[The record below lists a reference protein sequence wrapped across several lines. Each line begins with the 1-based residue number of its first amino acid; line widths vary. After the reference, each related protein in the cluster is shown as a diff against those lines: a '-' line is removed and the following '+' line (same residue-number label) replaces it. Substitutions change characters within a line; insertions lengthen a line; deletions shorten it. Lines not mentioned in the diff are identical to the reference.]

1 MGEGGEGLGAF
12 PSKLEA
18 VAEFHVGEVVT
29 SLARARLGTRGDR
42 EALVFATVAGALG
55 TLCPLGTQ
63 REREVLSALEA
74 AILKGEYPASSS
86 AAEAAAAA
94 LSASTKRR
102 KTEKAPPPS
111 ASAAAVGVEGDDATL
126 FPTGRDHLSYRA
138 GPTGSRPARGVIDL
152 DLIAQ
157 AGPARRARAARAA
170 KLDPGEAEAVVTEAL
185 ASMALSRRSAVVG
198 GGAGA
203 GAGGGTSV

>member
-1 MGEGGEGLGAF
+1 M
-12 PSKLEA
+12 
-18 VAEFHVGEVVT
+18 GEVVT

-42 EALVFATVAGALG
+42 EALVFSTVAGALG

-74 AILKGEYPASSS
+74 AILKGEPASSS
-86 AAEAAAAA
+86 AGTAAAA
-94 LSASTKRR
+94 SSSSSSSTKRR
-102 KTEKAPPPS
+102 KTDEA
-111 ASAAAVGVEGDDATL
+111 AAAAAAAAAAVVEGDDATL

-170 KLDPGEAEAVVTEAL
+170 KLDPAEAEAVVTEAL
-185 ASMALSRRSAVVG
+185 AAMALSRRAAAAG
-198 GGAGA
+198 AAAGA
-203 GAGGGTSV
+203 GAGGRGSA

>member
-18 VAEFHVGEVVT
+18 MAEFHVGEVVT

-74 AILKGEYPASSS
+74 AILKGEPPASST
-86 AAEAAAAA
+86 AGAAA
-94 LSASTKRR
+94 SASIKRR
-102 KTEKAPPPS
+102 KMEKAAPPS
-111 ASAAAVGVEGDDATL
+111 AAAAAVGVEGDDATL

-185 ASMALSRRSAVVG
+185 AAMALSRRSAVVVG

-203 GAGGGTSV
+203 DAGGSTSV

>member
-1 MGEGGEGLGAF
+1 
-12 PSKLEA
+12 

-63 REREVLSALEA
+63 REREVLAALEA
-74 AILKGEYPASSS
+74 AILKGEAPAGAAAAASSSSS
-86 AAEAAAAA
+86 AAAASGAA
-94 LSASTKRR
+94 KRR
-102 KTEKAPPPS
+102 KTEGGEE
-111 ASAAAVGVEGDDATL
+111 AVGAGAGAVEGDDATL

-157 AGPARRARAARAA
+157 AGPARRARAAKAA
-170 KLDPGEAEAVVTEAL
+170 KLDPAEAEAIVTEAL
-185 ASMALSRRSAVVG
+185 AAMALSRRGPAAMAAAPAAPAAP
-198 GGAGA
+198 AGA
-203 GAGGGTSV
+203 TATA